1 MSKRTEPRMLR
12 HTAEIPFDPDVG
24 TYTLFPARGGSYE
37 PYEYTGWIDE
47 CMSWKQTCYVG
58 DWSPLNKLLV
68 KGPDALRF
76 FSDVAVNSV
85 AKFAVGQAKHMIMCN
100 RNGKV
105 ITEGICMRLAEDEFV
120 YSAGTVHWPAFLFE
134 KGTYN
139 ATARQLDREEFI
151 IQVQGPTSLFV
162 LEKATGESLRDI
174 GFMRFRKSRI
184 GNKDFNILRQ
194 GMSGDIGFE
203 LHGSSAH
210 AVAIHQAILQAGQE
224 FGIRRLGGRA
234 KMINHVEACFP
245 TPSVDF
251 IPAVYG
257 EEEYFAAMRSRYPGF
272 TGRLMATAGSFEADD
287 ISAFYRSPVELG
299 WGKNIKFDHEFV
311 GREALAAE
319 VANPRR
325 VMVTLVWNSDDIIDV
340 FASLFRGGET
350 FEYME
355 MPRNL
360 LGCMWADKVM
370 KDGKLVG
377 VTASRCYS
385 YFFREMLS
393 LCTIDVG
400 CAAPGTEVSVIWG
413 RPGKPQKMIRAT
425 VAPAPYKT
433 DKRRTDLSSL
443 PSPQDR

>member
-1 MSKRTEPRMLR
+1 MLR
-12 HTAEIPFDPDVG
+12 HTPELPFDPEVS

-37 PYEYTGWIDE
+37 PFEYTGWIDE
-47 CMSWKQTCYVG
+47 SMSWKETCYVG
-58 DWSPLNKLLV
+58 DWSPLNKFLV
-68 KGPDALRF
+68 KGPDALKF
-76 FSDVAVNSV
+76 FSDVAVNSF
-85 AKFAVGQAKHMIMCN
+85 AKFAVGQAKHIIMCN

-105 ITEGICMRLAEDEFV
+105 ITEGICMRLADDEFV
-120 YSAGTVHWPAFLFE
+120 YSAGTVHWPAFMFE
-134 KGTYN
+134 TGNYN
-139 ATARQLDREEFI
+139 ATARQFDREEFI

-203 LHGSSAH
+203 LHGSSEH
-210 AVAIHQAILQAGQE
+210 AVEIHRAILDAGRE

-234 KMINHVEACFP
+234 KMVNHVEACFP

-257 EEEYFAAMRSRYPGF
+257 EEDYFAWMRKKYPGF
-272 TGRLMATAGSFEADD
+272 SGRFMATTGSFEAAD
-287 ISAFYRSPVELG
+287 ISEFYRSPLELN

-311 GREALAAE
+311 GRRALAEE

-325 VMVTLVWNSDDIIDV
+325 VMVTLVWNSEDVIDI
-340 FASLFRGGET
+340 FSSLFRNGEA

-355 MPRNL
+355 MPRSL
-360 LGCMWADKVM
+360 LGCMWADKVL

-377 VTASRCYS
+377 VAASRCYS
-385 YFFREMLS
+385 YFFRKMLS
-393 LCTIDVG
+393 LCTIDVAY
-400 CAAPGTEVSVIWG
+400 AAAGTEVDVVWG
-413 RPGKPQKMIRAT
+413 KPGKPQKAIRAT
-425 VAPAPYKT
+425 VAPVPYKT
-433 DKRRTDLSSL
+433 DKRRTDLSAL
-443 PSPQDR
+443 PAQPAR